1 MLLFCTFT
9 LATGADYLNA
19 RGADLRVAVG
29 VGRVVWYRVLSDD
42 LSDPV
47 VWAIEW
53 VEWGTGTS
61 LRLLSKAFS
70 RRKRAK
76 KRDFGLIWGSQGG
89 VT

>member
-9 LATGADYLNA
+9 LAIPADYLNG
-19 RGADLRVAVG
+19 RGADLRVAAG

-53 VEWGTGTS
+53 VEWVELGARGQ
-61 LRLLSKAFS
+61 RVA
-70 RRKRAK
+70 RC
-76 KRDFGLIWGSQGG
+76 G
-89 VT
+89 

>member
-1 MLLFCTFT
+1 MSGFEIRVSF
-9 LATGADYLNA
+9 NA

-53 VEWGTGTS
+53 VEWVELGARGQ
-61 LRLLSKAFS
+61 RVA
-70 RRKRAK
+70 RC
-76 KRDFGLIWGSQGG
+76 G
-89 VT
+89 

>member
-1 MLLFCTFT
+1 MMSGFEIRVSF
-9 LATGADYLNA
+9 NA

-53 VEWGTGTS
+53 VEWVELGARGQ
-61 LRLLSKAFS
+61 RVA
-70 RRKRAK
+70 RC
-76 KRDFGLIWGSQGG
+76 G
-89 VT
+89 